1 MNDWPDH
8 TKGLV
13 LAIVGVLI
21 LTPDALLVRLITAD
35 QWSLLF
41 WRGFFTFITLTLY
54 LMWKY
59 KCGPTRPFRALNR
72 RGVFIA
78 TLFGVNTILFVI
90 SIRHTAVAN
99 TLVILSITPIFAAT
113 LSSFFWREHA
123 PLRTWVTA
131 VVGVACIAAIMG
143 EGLGQA
149 TFIGDGAAV
158 GVALLLAVILTMLRH
173 GPNQDPVAIVGL
185 GGLFAA
191 GAVVGVAAPL
201 SLMGMDWVYVAILGG
216 FVVPVSFA
224 LTAQAPKYLPAPEV
238 SLIFL
243 LETVLG
249 PLWAWLV
256 IDEVPPELTLLG
268 GGILIGALIVHMLL
282 GLRSKRTSA

>member
-1 MNDWPDH
+1 MSEWPAQA
-8 TKGLV
+8 KGLA
-13 LAIVGVLI
+13 LAIGGVLI
-21 LTPDALLVRLITAD
+21 LTPDALLVRLISVD

-41 WRGFFTFITLTLY
+41 WRGLFTFITLALY
-54 LMWKY
+54 LMWKH
-59 KCGPTRPFRALNR
+59 KCGPAKPFIVLNR
-72 RGVFIA
+72 RSVFMA
-78 TLFGVNTILFVI
+78 ALFAINTILFVI

-99 TLVILSITPIFAAT
+99 TLVILSITPIFAAA

-131 VVGVACIAAIMG
+131 VVGVTCIAAIMG

-158 GVALLLAVILTMLRH
+158 GVALLLALILTMLRH
-173 GPNQDPVAIVGL
+173 GPNQNPVAIVGL

-191 GAVVGVAAPL
+191 SAVVGVAAPL
-201 SLMGMDWVYVAILGG
+201 SLMGMDWVYVVILGG

-224 LTAQAPKYLPAPEV
+224 LTTQAPKYLPAPEV

-249 PLWAWLV
+249 PLWVWLV
-256 IDEVPPELTLLG
+256 IDEAPPELTLLG
-268 GGILIGALIVHMLL
+268 GGILIGALVVHMLL
-282 GLRSKRTSA
+282 ALRSTRTSA

>member
-1 MNDWPDH
+1 MNDWFAH
-8 TKGLV
+8 AKGLT
-13 LAIVGVLI
+13 LAIVGILI
-21 LTPDALLVRLITAD
+21 LTPDALLVRLISVD

-41 WRGFFTFITLTLY
+41 WRGLFTFVTLALY
-54 LMWKY
+54 LMWKH
-59 KCGPTRPFRALNR
+59 KCGPVKPFSTLSR
-72 RGVFIA
+72 RSLLIA
-78 TLFGVNTILFVI
+78 ALFGFNTILFVI

-149 TFIGDGAAV
+149 TFIGDGAAL

-191 GAVVGVAAPL
+191 GAVVGAAAPL
-201 SLMGMDWVYVAILGG
+201 SLMGMDWIYVVILGG
-216 FVVPVSFA
+216 LVVPVSFA
-224 LTAQAPKYLPAPEV
+224 LTTQAPKYLPAPEV

-249 PLWAWLV
+249 PMWVWLV
-256 IDEVPPELTLLG
+256 IDEAPPELTLLG
-268 GGILIGALIVHMLL
+268 GGILIGALVVHTLL
-282 GLRSKRTSA
+282 GLRPKRTTA